1 MLNKDFKEFLKLL
14 NNNKVEYLLV
24 GGYAVILHGY
34 PRYTG
39 DIDFWIHPTNSNA
52 KKIIEV
58 LNQFGFGSLGL
69 TIDDFTK
76 PDQIIQLGNEPF
88 RIDLITSVEGVDF
101 EECFSK
107 RVVFNVDDIAIQTI
121 DKEMLKKNKKAAGRH
136 KDLDDYE
143 HL

>member
-1 MLNKDFKEFLKLL
+1 MLNKDFKEFLELL

-39 DIDFWIHPTNSNA
+39 DIDFWIHPTHSNA
-52 KKIIEV
+52 AKIIEV

-69 TIDDFTK
+69 TVDDFTK
-76 PDQIIQLGNEPF
+76 PNQIIQLGNEPF
-88 RIDLITSVEGVDF
+88 RIDLITNVEGVDF
-101 EECFSK
+101 EESFSK
-107 RVVFNVDDIAIQTI
+107 KVVFNVDDIAIKTI